1 MAQELRIDSAL
12 VQAIRMDKGVNSASS
27 AGEKSV
33 YRYKQ
38 KKDKSD
44 KPFSTEWDKRAGM
57 ARLLVDKY
65 L

>member
-1 MAQELRIDSAL
+1 
-12 VQAIRMDKGVNSASS
+12 MDKGVNSASS

-44 KPFSTEWDKRAGM
+44 KTFSTEWDKRAGM

>member
-12 VQAIRMDKGVNSASS
+12 VQAIRMEKGVNSDSS

-44 KPFSTEWDKRAGM
+44 KTFSTEWDKRAGM